1 MSEPWLNERVT
12 WTGHWWLP
20 GTPDE
25 SHAGFLTYDP
35 ESGLELTL
43 VGGFEDRIIRQDGP
57 SAFAVLE
64 GSRTWEV
71 LHGVADNREVTLLD
85 CLATHSQSFGLGF
98 EGPDKQTVR
107 AQTALIGVHLGTPAD
122 AVFLEAR
129 TVIEDLWHW
138 TAQAGL
144 SASMTFDAEGKHPT
158 GGGEITIAPVEKHEV
173 IVDGTKIG
181 LHHYLTLP
189 KYLHERGGTMGYVRD
204 TAVLS
209 VVPDLPSSLRDL
221 DELIHSMQDLVS
233 LAVHRGA
240 AVLWVQFLLPPS
252 DRDRPEGYPE
262 RPRRVDVYQR
272 RQVVGDPS
280 GRSVDAHEVLFT
292 LADLPYEDIVP
303 RWFKLRKQF
312 GATCNML
319 LGMRYLEGGY
329 METQLITI
337 AAAAE
342 ALHDQLP
349 HQPPIPPLEFAALRQ
364 TLIDA
369 VPVDRIQ
376 WIKNIISNR
385 PSLRMR
391 LDALAARL
399 PTSVAEKLLPDAGEW
414 AKRTAR
420 ARNDLSHAGKSK
432 QPIDDLYAVVEVT
445 KAVVLLNLLLELGLN
460 EEKVVE
466 ALNNNNELRHA
477 CKLAMRHLVSE
488 PLSGP
493 GHISA

>member
-1 MSEPWLNERVT
+1 MSEPWLNERRT
-12 WTGHWWLP
+12 LTGHWWLP

-35 ESGLELTL
+35 ESGIELTL

-107 AQTALIGVHLGTPAD
+107 AQAALIGVHLETPAD
-122 AVFLEAR
+122 AVFVEAR

-138 TAQAGL
+138 TGQGGL

-158 GGGEITIAPVEKHEV
+158 GEGNISVTPVEKREV
-173 IVDGTKIG
+173 IVDGTRIG
-181 LHHYLTLP
+181 LHHDLTLP
-189 KYLHERGGTMGYVRD
+189 NYLRERRGTMGYARD

-209 VVPDLPSSLRDL
+209 VTPDRPSSLEDL
-221 DELIHSMQDLVS
+221 DEVIHSMQDLVS

-240 AVLWVQFLLPPS
+240 AVLWCQFFVQPA
-252 DRDRPEGYPE
+252 DRDRPEGYTV
-262 RPRRVDVYQR
+262 RPRQVDVYQR
-272 RQVVGDPS
+272 RQVVGDPV

-292 LADLPYEDIVP
+292 LADLQYEEIVP
-303 RWFKLRKQF
+303 RWFKIRKQF

-329 METQLITI
+329 LETQLITI

-342 ALHDQLP
+342 ALHEQLP
-349 HQPPIPPLEFAALRQ
+349 HQPPILPLEFAALRQ

-369 VPVDRIQ
+369 VPVERIQ
-376 WIKNIISNR
+376 WIKNAISNR

-391 LDALAARL
+391 LDALRSPIAVERR
-399 PTSVAEKLLPDAGEW
+399 GE
-414 AKRTAR
+414 ASPRPGR
-420 ARNDLSHAGKSK
+420 VG
-432 QPIDDLYAVVEVT
+432 
-445 KAVVLLNLLLELGLN
+445 
-460 EEKVVE
+460 E
-466 ALNNNNELRHA
+466 ANRQ
-477 CKLAMRHLVSE
+477 STQ
-488 PLSGP
+488 
-493 GHISA
+493 